1 MIANTFE
8 YARAGS
14 VEEAIAK
21 LKDDPNAKLLAGGH
35 SLIPA
40 MKLRLNAPGMLID
53 ISRIPE
59 LNFIRDRGKYIAI
72 GAATTHGTIAS
83 HKTTV
88 SKLPLLAQAAGHIGD
103 PAVRNRGTIG
113 GSIAHADPAADW
125 PGVLIAADATIV
137 VHGPFGERRI
147 PAEDFFKGFFYTELA
162 ANEVIT
168 EIHVPEPDAATLRC
182 YYAKFEQ
189 PASRFALAGCAVQL
203 TMDGNT
209 IAAAR
214 VGMNGVADH
223 AYRARGVEAALE
235 GREATPV
242 VIADAAQYAAENAGM
257 VLSDAYAS
265 EEYRRHLAVVFTK
278 RALMGALGL

>member
-1 MIANTFE
+1 
-8 YARAGS
+8 
-14 VEEAIAK
+14 
-21 LKDDPNAKLLAGGH
+21 
-35 SLIPA
+35 
-40 MKLRLNAPGMLID
+40 LNAPGTLID

-242 VIADAAQYAAENAGM
+242 VIAGAAQSAAENAEM